1 MGRPKWI
8 LVGWILMGWV
18 FTPLESPAIYGGGVK
33 RKCSSVVEGGVKALS
48 FLTGFTAGM
57 TELWAAPSDPI
68 EKDLTQKKKDLK
80 EIKKELSLTKKKE
93 KKIEGKES
101 SILESLHSIETEL
114 SKGERELREMEAQ
127 LAQTKERLHQTKLQ
141 IAMANKGMEQAKEE
155 LVSRLIALYKMG
167 KTPPEIFLL
176 TSPSYV
182 DMLRIDKYLRVIID
196 FDAHLVETYRYQ
208 MALKERY
215 QEALVQDQFQ
225 WQRNIS
231 EVEKKK
237 EEIKK
242 VGETKRSLLKSIQNQ
257 RVVYKKLI
265 GELEE
270 RAKELQTFT
279 GKLERERSLF
289 AYGKS
294 KLEAVK
300 GKLIPPVEGKV
311 ISLFKE
317 RGQNGIEIKAPTGAE
332 IRAVLPGKILYA
344 DWFKGFG
351 NIVIIDHGN
360 HTFTVSAYCSQ
371 LLKKAGDTVSQGEA
385 IALVGSA
392 GSLKGSCLY
401 FEIRHQ
407 GKPEDP
413 MNWISHLDRIVSLP
427 KGQEQGNIRKE

>member
-1 MGRPKWI
+1 MGKLKWI
-8 LVGWILMGWV
+8 LVGWILVGWI
-18 FTPLESPAIYGGGVK
+18 FTPLEDPAIHGRSGK
-33 RKCSSVVEGGVKALS
+33 RKCSSVVEGGVKVWS
-48 FLTGFTAGM
+48 FLTGFTSGM
-57 TELWAAPSDPI
+57 TALWAGQPDLI
-68 EKDLTQKKKDLK
+68 EKDLTQSKKDLR
-80 EIKKELSLTKKKE
+80 EIKKELSRTKEKE
-93 KKIEGKES
+93 KKIDRKES
-101 SILESLHSIETEL
+101 SILDSLHNIETEL
-114 SKGERELREMEAQ
+114 LKGKRELREMEAQ
-127 LAQTKERLHQTKLQ
+127 LSQTQDRLYQAKEQNAMLNQEMEQTKEKL
-141 IAMANKGMEQAKEE
+141 I
-155 LVSRLIALYKMG
+155 SRLIALYKMG
-167 KTPPEIFLL
+167 KTPPEIFLI
-176 TSPSYV
+176 TSPTYT

-208 MALKERY
+208 MTLKERY
-215 QEALVQDQFQ
+215 QEILVQDQFQ
-225 WQRNIS
+225 WRQNIS

-242 VGETKRSLLKSIQNQ
+242 VREAKRSLLKSIQNQ

-270 RAKELQTFT
+270 RAKELQTLVE
-279 GKLERERSLF
+279 KLDREKSRF

-294 KLEAVK
+294 KHEAVK

-317 RGQNGIEIKAPTGAE
+317 RGQNGIEIEAPTGAE

-351 NIVIIDHGN
+351 NLVIIDHGD

-371 LLKKAGDTVSQGEA
+371 LLRRAGDPVSQGEA

-413 MNWISHLDRIVSLP
+413 MDWISHLERVVSVRKDR
-427 KGQEQGNIRKE
+427 E

>member
-1 MGRPKWI
+1 MGKRKWV
-8 LVGWILMGWV
+8 LAGWILMGWV
-18 FTPLESPAIYGGGVK
+18 
-33 RKCSSVVEGGVKALS
+33 
-48 FLTGFTAGM
+48 LTSGM
-57 TELWAAPSDPI
+57 NKVWAVPPDQV
-68 EKDLTQKKKDLK
+68 EKDLSQKQKDLK
-80 EIKKELSLTKKKE
+80 EIKKELSRTKEKE

-101 SILESLHSIETEL
+101 SILDSLQGIETQL

-127 LAQTKERLHQTKLQ
+127 LVQTEERLRQTKTQMTML
-141 IAMANKGMEQAKEE
+141 NKGMEQTKEE

-167 KTPPEIFLL
+167 RTPPETFLL
-176 TSPSYV
+176 TSQSYV
-182 DMLRIDKYLRVIID
+182 DLLRTDKYLRVIID
-196 FDAHLVETYRYQ
+196 FDARLVETYRYQ

-215 QEALVQDQFQ
+215 QETLVQDQLQ

-242 VGETKRSLLKSIQNQ
+242 VREAKRALLRSIQHQ
-257 RVVYKKLI
+257 KVVYKKVI

-270 RAKELQTFT
+270 RTKELQTLI

-294 KLEAVK
+294 RHEAIK

-332 IRAVLPGKILYA
+332 IRAVLPGRILYA

-351 NIVIIDHGN
+351 NIVVIDHGD

-385 IALVGSA
+385 IAQVGSA

-413 MNWISHLDRIVSLP
+413 LNWISHPDRVVSLP
-427 KGQEQGNIRKE
+427 KGQE